1 MIADDYLGPRAGDAP
16 SGDDL
21 EYDPAFMD
29 LMVAAQPGQERQA
42 GSEIVPG
49 SEPDWKA
56 VAKKALAVLD
66 RSHDLRVAVVLA
78 QAQAKLEGYEG
89 LAPVLAYVRGCLETW
104 WDSCHPQLDADDD
117 NDPTMR
123 INAVAGLSD
132 SEGFLRL
139 LRLAPLAESRTF
151 GRINLR
157 DLAVASGEMTA
168 APGTSAP
175 DAASVA
181 AAFKE
186 TPADVLKSRLEA
198 ARAALADVRAIGA
211 VFDAQTPGDGP
222 DLDPLVRMLRRA
234 VARLAEEVGE
244 PEEAVADNPDDE
256 VSEVGMAEGSAAPP
270 RAAASVPGTISSQ
283 ADVVAA
289 LDRIMA
295 YYAAQEP
302 SSPIPLLLKRVRRL
316 VGADFLT
323 IMNDIV
329 PQGTDTVRSLAGMTD
344 EE

>member
-1 MIADDYLGPRAGDAP
+1 MIADDYLGPRTGDGP
-16 SGDDL
+16 SGEDL
-21 EYDPAFMD
+21 EYDPAFME
-29 LMVAAQPGQERQA
+29 LMIAAQPGQERQA
-42 GSEIVPG
+42 GSEFVAG
-49 SEPDWKA
+49 ADPDYKT
-56 VAKKALAVLD
+56 VAKRALAVLE
-66 RSHDLRVAVVLA
+66 RSHDLRAAVVLA
-78 QAQAKLEGYEG
+78 QAQVKLEGLEG
-89 LAPVLAYVRGCLETW
+89 VAPVMAYVRGCLETW
-104 WDSCHPQLDADDD
+104 WDTCHPQLDPDDD

-123 INAVAGLSD
+123 INAVMGLSD

-151 GRINLR
+151 GRMTLR
-157 DLAVASGEMTA
+157 DLAVAAGEMTA
-168 APGTSAP
+168 APGAGAP
-175 DAASVA
+175 DAASVV

-186 TPADVLKSRLEA
+186 TPPEILKVRLEA
-198 ARAALADVRAIGA
+198 ARAVLADVRAIGA

-222 DLDPLVRMLRRA
+222 DLDPLVKMLRRA

-244 PEEAVADNPDDE
+244 PEEEVAADEPAEEIVGAVTTGGATGP
-256 VSEVGMAEGSAAPP
+256 APAA
-270 RAAASVPGTISSQ
+270 VPGTISSQ

-289 LDRIMA
+289 LDRIMV
-295 YYAAQEP
+295 YYARSEP

-329 PQGTDTVRSLAGMTD
+329 PQGTDTVRGLAGMTD

>member
-1 MIADDYLGPRAGDAP
+1 MDEYLAPRPGDGP
-16 SGDDL
+16 SGEDL
-21 EYDPAFMD
+21 EYDPAFME
-29 LMVAAQPGQERQA
+29 LMIAAQPAQDRQEGATIVA
-42 GSEIVPG
+42 GT
-49 SEPDWKA
+49 EPDYKA
-56 VAKKALAVLD
+56 VAKKALSVLD

-78 QAQAKLEGYEG
+78 QARVKLEGYEG
-89 LAPVLAYVRGCLETW
+89 MAGAMALIRGYLETW
-104 WDSCHPQLDADDD
+104 WDSCHPKLDADDD

-123 INAVAGLSD
+123 INAVMGLSD
-132 SEGFLRL
+132 QENFLKL

-151 GRINLR
+151 GRVNLR
-157 DLAVASGEMTA
+157 DLAVASGEITA
-168 APGTSAP
+168 APGSTAT

-186 TPADVLKSRLEA
+186 TSADVLKARLEA

-211 VFDAQTPGDGP
+211 VFDERTPGDGP
-222 DLDPLVRMLRRA
+222 DLEPLIRLLRKA

-244 PEEAVADNPDDE
+244 PEEAAADEP
-256 VSEVGMAEGSAAPP
+256 AEEAAPVAAEDGGAAP
-270 RAAASVPGTISSQ
+270 ARAAASVPGTISSQ

-295 YYAAQEP
+295 YYARQEP

-329 PQGTDTVRSLAGMTD
+329 PQGTDTVRGLAGMTD

>member
-1 MIADDYLGPRAGDAP
+1 MITADYLGPRAGDTP
-16 SGDDL
+16 SGNDL

-56 VAKKALAVLD
+56 VSRKAQAVLE

-78 QAQAKLEGYEG
+78 QAEVKMGGYEAM
-89 LAPVLAYVRGCLETW
+89 APALAYIRGCLETW
-104 WDSCHPQLDADDD
+104 WDTCHPQLDADDD

-132 SEGFLRL
+132 GEGFLRL

-168 APGTSAP
+168 AAGSTAP

-186 TPADVLKSRLEA
+186 TPAEVLKSRLEA
-198 ARAALADVRAIGA
+198 ARTALADVRAIGA

-244 PEEAVADNPDDE
+244 PEEAVADAPGDDTA
-256 VSEVGMAEGSAAPP
+256 EVGPAEGTPAPA

>member
-1 MIADDYLGPRAGDAP
+1 MIADDYLSPRAGNAP

-49 SEPDWKA
+49 SEPDWKS
-56 VAKKALAVLD
+56 VAKKALAILE

-78 QAQAKLEGYEG
+78 QAQVKLAGYEG
-89 LAPVLAYVRGCLETW
+89 VAPVLAYVRGCLETW

-151 GRINLR
+151 GRMNLR
-157 DLAVASGEMTA
+157 DLAVAGGEITVA
-168 APGTSAP
+168 DGAGP

-186 TPADVLKSRLEA
+186 PPPEVLRSRLEA
-198 ARAALADVRAIGA
+198 ARAALADVRAIGE

-222 DLDPLVRMLRRA
+222 DLDPLVKMLRRA
-234 VARLAEEVGE
+234 VAQTQDEAAPDG
-244 PEEAVADNPDDE
+244 AVADGGP
-256 VSEVGMAEGSAAPP
+256 APARATASA
-270 RAAASVPGTISSQ
+270 PGTISSQ

-295 YYAAQEP
+295 YYASQEP

-316 VGADFLT
+316 VGADFLI